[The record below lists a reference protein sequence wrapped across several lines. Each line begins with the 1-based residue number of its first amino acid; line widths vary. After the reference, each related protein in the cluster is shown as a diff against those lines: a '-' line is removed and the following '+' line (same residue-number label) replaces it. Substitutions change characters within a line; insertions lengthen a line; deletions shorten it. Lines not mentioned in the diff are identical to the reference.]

1 MADKKKP
8 TNWRS
13 VKPGNIV
20 SFRYKSKSGKV
31 RVQTILVLNPRLPVT
46 LKDGT
51 KKRHLIGIKLEDN
64 NKIKLRMTKKQV
76 DVLEKIGDFL
86 PIDEENNL
94 YTLAIDNRFVLNDIK
109 GVKQSAYDKI
119 SRSLNIKG
127 QYRTYDYRTA
137 KKSPVFLEP
146 IRVFTKI
153 EPDIPFEGQEPE
165 EPKEVKEKPKKP
177 KKTPK
182 PKKTDEVKDEN

>member
-51 KKRHLIGIKLEDN
+51 KKRYH
-64 NKIKLRMTKKQV
+64 
-76 DVLEKIGDFL
+76 
-86 PIDEENNL
+86 
-94 YTLAIDNRFVLNDIK
+94 
-109 GVKQSAYDKI
+109 
-119 SRSLNIKG
+119 KG
-127 QYRTYDYRTA
+127 QINREIIVLY
-137 KKSPVFLEP
+137 
-146 IRVFTKI
+146 
-153 EPDIPFEGQEPE
+153 IPTFCF
-165 EPKEVKEKPKKP
+165 
-177 KKTPK
+177 
-182 PKKTDEVKDEN
+182 N